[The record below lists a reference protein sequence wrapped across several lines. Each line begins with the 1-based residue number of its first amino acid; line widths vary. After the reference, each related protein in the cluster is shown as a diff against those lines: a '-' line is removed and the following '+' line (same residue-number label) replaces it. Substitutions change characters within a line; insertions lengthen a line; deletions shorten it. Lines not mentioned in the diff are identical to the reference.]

1 LLFFAAFAAV
11 FLILWGV
18 LDLALPTI
26 WRAIQKVAN
35 RFASFSMRYGVVK
48 RVITVASPFRDYLP
62 VIITLIAG
70 GLLAAWTGD
79 GFLDVAERVREKSTA
94 LSQTDTRI
102 HDWAVGRRYHGATLF
117 FDTMSTVGGPVG
129 VAVIGATAFAIL
141 LVRKRYSRAAYLA
154 FSAAGGGALDWELKR
169 FFARARPDVAEMLM
183 RARGY
188 SFPSGHAMGSTV
200 IFGAIAYLAFRVLP
214 QWRWKAA
221 SIALAITLVLSVALS
236 RVYLGVHW
244 ISDVGAG
251 ISAGL
256 LWVTMTTV
264 AYETFRRIH
273 RIRVLRHEDTASSR
287 LAARGE

>member
-1 LLFFAAFAAV
+1 VFFAVFAGV
-11 FLILWGV
+11 FLVLWGA

-26 WRAIQKVAN
+26 WRALQG
-35 RFASFSMRYGVVK
+35 ASKRIASLSMRYGVVK

-62 VIITLIAG
+62 VILTLVIGA
-70 GLLAAWTGD
+70 LLAVWAGD
-79 GFLDVAERVREKSTA
+79 GFLDVAELVRDKSTTLA
-94 LSQTDTRI
+94 KTDTRI
-102 HDWAVGRRYHGATLF
+102 HDWAVERRYHGATIF

-129 VAVIGATAFAIL
+129 VAVIGTAAL
-141 LVRKRYSRAAYLA
+141 LVLIFRKQFQRIGYLA
-154 FSAAGGGALDWELKR
+154 LTAGGGGALDWELKR
-169 FFARARPDVAEMLM
+169 YFARARPDVAEMLM

-200 IFGAIAYLAFRVLP
+200 VFGALAYLAFRALK

-221 SIALAITLVLSVALS
+221 AIALATTLVLAVATS

-256 LWVTMTTV
+256 LWVTVTTV

-273 RIRVLRHEDTASSR
+273 RIRLLRHEASSR
-287 LAARGE
+287 LVTRGE